1 MPKGPARGLA
11 MSSPVTQTFII
22 FLLDNRTDDM
32 SCAPTEFQ
40 KKKVANDKSFGIP
53 RFRSP
58 QWLMFFFLKP
68 IFNSKYLENTLITF
82 INQSLTSKSV
92 KNRSKTQNQL
102 GNQFLSNLKSGF
114 LGTFKIRKNTQFK
127 LFSSYGAI

>member
-1 MPKGPARGLA
+1 MRACNVRPSHAGLHY
-11 MSSPVTQTFII
+11 
-22 FLLDNRTDDM
+22 FLLDNKTDDM
-32 SCAPTEFQ
+32 SCALTEFQ
-40 KKKVANDKSFGIP
+40 KKKVTDGMSFGIP